1 MKRIENFKKQPL
13 FIKIL
18 DVLSLTGIIYE
29 LIVLIMTGSLN
40 YALMPGVTVV
50 LCLSIIFRKTD

>member
-1 MKRIENFKKQPL
+1 MRRIDNFKKQPL

-18 DVLSLTGIIYE
+18 DILSLIGIIYE
-29 LIVLIMTGSLN
+29 LIVLIMTGTLN

>member
-1 MKRIENFKKQPL
+1 MRRIDNFKKLPL

-18 DVLSLTGIIYE
+18 DILSLIGIIYE
-29 LIVLIMTGSLN
+29 LIVLIMTGTLN